1 MLTIDRQ
8 GGRNTETLFRT
19 RRQDDRPCVAC
30 HAGGFK
36 SEVARKPAFN
46 DIDVSRVTNLYGT
59 GMTWDFVARLRGATK
74 AKLVLKGI
82 MTEEDSALAVKA
94 GVDGIIVSNH
104 GGRAEES
111 FQSTIGALPAV
122 VRAAGGKIP
131 VLVDGG
137 VRRGTD
143 AYKALA
149 LGATA
154 VGIGRPYCW
163 GLAAFGEPGVA
174 AVLNILQRE
183 FETIMRQ
190 AGATDMEQITA
201 TTVTAGPGFGSG

>member
-1 MLTIDRQ
+1 MSP
-8 GGRNTETLFRT
+8 GRTV
-19 RRQDDRPCVAC
+19 RRS
-30 HAGGFK
+30 GF
-36 SEVARKPAFN
+36 
-46 DIDVSRVTNLYGT
+46 T

-143 AYKALA
+143 A
-149 LGATA
+149 
-154 VGIGRPYCW
+154 
-163 GLAAFGEPGVA
+163 
-174 AVLNILQRE
+174 
-183 FETIMRQ
+183 
-190 AGATDMEQITA
+190 GATDMEQITA
-201 TTVTAGPGFGSG
+201 TPVTAGPGFGSG